1 MIYQFESRV
10 RYSEVDRNQMLT
22 LNAVINYFQD
32 CSTFHSE
39 EIGLGIGN
47 LAGKHRA
54 WVLSSW
60 QIVLD
65 RTPGFGEKITVQT
78 WPYDFKGFYG
88 SRNFA
93 LLDSGG
99 DRMVSA
105 NSLWVYMDLE
115 TGHPT
120 KVSEEEVAGYV
131 LEKKLEMDYASRKVP
146 IPKESM
152 EMEPRSVLKYQLDTN
167 NHVNNGQYVLMASEF
182 LPEGFE
188 IYQMRAEYKKEA
200 LLHDIIVPWVHQEKN
215 NCTVAL
221 CDTKGRPYAVVSFEQ
236 QSRSD

>member
-39 EIGLGIGN
+39 EIGLGIRN

-60 QIVLD
+60 QIVLEQFPMFGD
-65 RTPGFGEKITVQT
+65 RITVQT

-93 LLDSGG
+93 LLDERGR
-99 DRMVSA
+99 RMVSA

-115 TGHPT
+115 TGRPT

-131 LEKKLEMDYASRKVP
+131 LEKKLDMDYASRKVP
-146 IPKESM
+146 IPKESV
-152 EMEPRSVLKYQLDTN
+152 EMEHHSVLKYQLDTN

-182 LPEGFE
+182 LPDGFE
-188 IYQMRAEYKKEA
+188 IRQMRAEYKKEA
-200 LLHDIIVPWVHQEKN
+200 LLHDIIVPQVHQDEK

-221 CDTKGRPYAVVSFEQ
+221 CDTKGRPYAVVAF
-236 QSRSD
+236 DK